1 MQAWQRTFHFPEWLG
16 SHVCPFLALLL
27 SCLFACCCYCCLFEK
42 ECPLNSL
49 ELLAIF
55 LYGPPECWATDGHHW
70 AQLWLCF
77 LHVSSCPRCS
87 TRMDSV
93 CALLW
98 QKTWVIFQA
107 LQPEIHNHLYSSS
120 PDTGLRTYV
129 HICIYTQVHTNTC
142 IAMKVKLKIF
152 SKCSSTRRLS
162 NLQTTCVC
170 KRASG
175 NKACW
180 CEEPH
185 RASSLLTYTA
195 MQNVIHNKLCLHLNT
210 VMAWPGIKDRSH
222 SWLMMYGQE
231 V

>member
-1 MQAWQRTFHFPEWLG
+1 MLSGKEHL
-16 SHVCPFLALLL
+16 PF
-27 SCLFACCCYCCLFEK
+27 
-42 ECPLNSL
+42 
-49 ELLAIF
+49 
-55 LYGPPECWATDGHHW
+55 
-70 AQLWLCF
+70 
-77 LHVSSCPRCS
+77 
-87 TRMDSV
+87 
-93 CALLW
+93 W

-120 PDTGLRTYV
+120 PDAGLRTYV

-210 VMAWPGIKDRSH
+210 GLVQLIFVTIIQHEMFYPILSIQDQKKINILWK
-222 SWLMMYGQE
+222 
-231 V
+231 